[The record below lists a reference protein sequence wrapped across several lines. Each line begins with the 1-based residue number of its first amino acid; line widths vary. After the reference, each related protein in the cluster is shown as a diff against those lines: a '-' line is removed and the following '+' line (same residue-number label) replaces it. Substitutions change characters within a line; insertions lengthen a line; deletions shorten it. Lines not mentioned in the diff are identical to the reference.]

1 MNKAWRRVGI
11 GIGAAVVIAQLPSCT
26 RPPHA
31 TSEVHVFRTPAWS
44 PWDMPGT
51 EVALGE
57 LFMRKVDAH
66 SPQLLLKHSATN
78 AVYVFDPKGPAL
90 RQAKAS
96 QWEGASGEIGICEEQ
111 RVEWIGRVAV
121 EIDRE
126 DVLKIDGRELTTR
139 GRYLLDVSVSP
150 EDSMVAV
157 LSAVGPRVRSLLP
170 FTVGSSNAH
179 GQHYCEVFSLKLRK
193 ALAVT
198 ALPITTDKDAYVI
211 CWSPD
216 SSLLVLGNMGFSNLC
231 ILQAPPSQAAS
242 PDEETSDVGI

>member
-26 RPPHA
+26 RAPHA
-31 TSEVHVFRTPAWS
+31 TSEVHTFRTPAWIAQ
-44 PWDMPGT
+44 GN
-51 EVALGE
+51 L
-57 LFMRKVDAH
+57 LMRKVDAH

-96 QWEGASGEIGICEEQ
+96 QWEGASGEIHICEEQ
-111 RVEWIGRVAV
+111 RAEWIGRAAV
-121 EIDRE
+121 QIDE
-126 DVLKIDGRELTTR
+126 DVLKIDGREVTTR

-150 EDSMVAV
+150 DDSMVAV
-157 LSAVGPRVRSLLP
+157 LSAVGPRVESVLP
-170 FTVGSSNAH
+170 FTSGSTNAH
-179 GQHYCEVFSLKLRK
+179 GQHYCEVFSLKPRK

-198 ALPITTDKDAYVI
+198 ALPISTDKDAYVI
-211 CWSPD
+211 CWSSD
-216 SSLLVLGNMGFSNLC
+216 SSLLVLVDVIFSNLC

-242 PDEETSDVGI
+242 PKEETSDVGI